1 MTVHRTQ
8 DDVYTDMVFRKA
20 YGMDV
25 QYDGAAGGLVA
36 RKGVGTIEDGPT
48 IPKAKNP
55 KIREVKAAIPQADI
69 PTAIAA
75 SSVKAVDLGG
85 TISRELTGSQYDR
98 LAAAKSRASAY
109 SAKARGT
116 R

>member
-1 MTVHRTQ
+1 MTVHRNQ
-8 DDVYTDMVFRKA
+8 SDAYTDMVFRNA

-25 QYDGAAGGLVA
+25 QYDGGTGSLIA

-55 KIREVKAAIPQADI
+55 KIGKVIVAIPEADI
-69 PTAIAA
+69 AA
-75 SSVKAVDLGG
+75 AVAATSVESVDLGG
-85 TISRELTGSQYDR
+85 AASRELTSSQYDR
-98 LAAAKSRASAY
+98 LATAKSRASAY

>member
-8 DDVYTDMVFRKA
+8 DDAYTDMVFRNA
-20 YGMDV
+20 YGMDT
-25 QYDGAAGGLVA
+25 QYDGETGGLIA

-48 IPKAKNP
+48 IPRAKNP
-55 KIREVKAAIPQADI
+55 KIREVKASIPQADI

-75 SSVKAVDLGG
+75 TSVKSVDLGG
-85 TISRELTGSQYDR
+85 AASRELTSSQYER
-98 LAAAKSRASAY
+98 LATAKSRASAY